1 MKRRELLL
9 AAGALVAAP
18 LARAQKERMR
28 RIGILVPGEYGRSM
42 VARFSKQL
50 AALGWVEGSTV
61 ALELRNAEN
70 RLERLPALA
79 TELVRLKVDVIVV
92 VTTPATRVAKAAAGS
107 IPVVF
112 SWVADPVASK
122 FVDSLA
128 RPGGTVT
135 GLSQVQSDLAT
146 KQIELLRAL
155 VPGLARL
162 AQIYDPKYAGST
174 LNDNYIQE
182 AARTGIALI
191 RVAVSVPGDL
201 EQAFATA
208 AREKA
213 AAMLVP
219 PLPLYTDLRGR
230 IAQFAKRF
238 RMASAGQLR
247 EYAEAGGLISYGSN
261 LADGFMR
268 MAPYV
273 DRILRGARPAD
284 LPVQL
289 ADRFELVINRKTA
302 AELGVTIPQTVL
314 MQATEIIE

>member
-1 MKRRELLL
+1 MKRREMLL

-112 SWVADPVASK
+112 SWVADPVSSK

-162 AQIYDPKYAGST
+162 AQIHDPKYAGST

-191 RVAVSVPGDL
+191 RVPVSSPGDL

-208 AREKA
+208 TREKA

-230 IAQFAKRF
+230 IAQLAKQH

-247 EYAEAGGLISYGSN
+247 EYAEVGGLISFGSN

-273 DRILRGARPAD
+273 DKILRGAKPAD

-302 AELGVTIPQTVL
+302 AELGLTIPQAVL
-314 MQATEIIE
+314 MQATEVIE